1 MDRKGRRWGGRGRE
15 RLRPQNSVEA
25 ILRMVVRFIHQ
36 ETTSGL
42 LLLGAAVTALIWANS
57 PWSSSYFALWEVPL
71 AFRVGDLSLEK
82 PLLLWINEGLMALFF
97 FVIGL
102 EIKRELL
109 VGALSSPKRA
119 LLPLAAAV
127 GGMLVPA
134 LIYALVNAGEPTL
147 RGWGI
152 PMATDIAFSLGVLA
166 LLGTRAPLSL
176 KVFLTALAIVDD
188 MGAVLVIALFYSE
201 PPVWGYLG
209 LGVGLL
215 AFAALLG
222 ARGVRQPWVYA
233 VIGAVLWW
241 AFLQSGIHTTVA
253 GVLLAMTIPAHTRM
267 EAGSLAALGRRIVQE
282 FEHPAPATAAGSVDP
297 DMTAR
302 QQAAVQALE
311 LACKDI
317 ESPLHRLERALHP
330 WVAYFVVPLFALAN
344 AGVALDEGVLRS
356 EIHPVSLG
364 VVLGLLVGKPL
375 GIAGF
380 AWLAVRFKLAALPSD
395 LGWRHITGVGLLGGI
410 GFTMSLFIAQLAFP
424 APNGA
429 WLGRAKVGILMGSL
443 LAGLAGWIVLRT
455 LAPHSPAPTPS
466 SEAARPEEETAT
478 AQEAARVSHEDRASH
493 P

>member
-1 MDRKGRRWGGRGRE
+1 ME
-15 RLRPQNSVEA
+15 AVLRL
-25 ILRMVVRFIHQ
+25 VVRFIHQ
-36 ETTSGL
+36 EATSGI
-42 LLLGAAVTALIWANS
+42 LLLGCAVAALAWANS
-57 PWSSSYFALWEVPL
+57 PWGASYFALWQTPI
-71 AFRVGDLSLEK
+71 AFRLGDFLLEK

-134 LIYALVNAGEPTL
+134 LLYVLVNAGEPTL

-201 PPVWGYLG
+201 PPVWGYLS
-209 LGVGLL
+209 LGAGLL
-215 AFAALLG
+215 LLSATMG
-222 ARGVRQPWVYA
+222 AWGVRQPLAYA
-233 VIGAVLWW
+233 FVGAALWL
-241 AFLQSGIHTTVA
+241 AFLKSGVHTTVA
-253 GVLLAMTIPAHTRM
+253 GVLLAMTIPARTRIDM
-267 EAGSLAALGRRIVQE
+267 RSFVSLGRRILRE
-282 FEHPAPATAAGSVDP
+282 FERAATSSASSPKRGMNSQ
-297 DMTAR
+297 

-311 LACKDI
+311 LACKDV
-317 ESPLHRLERALHP
+317 ESPLQRLERVLHP
-330 WVAYFVVPLFALAN
+330 WVAFFVMPLFALAN
-344 AGVALDEGVLRS
+344 AGVVLDERALRA
-356 EIHPVSLG
+356 ELHPVSLG
-364 VVLGLLVGKPL
+364 IVLGLLVGKPL

-395 LGWRHITGVGLLGGI
+395 LGWRHIAGVGLLGGI

-424 APNGA
+424 VLEGE
-429 WLGRAKVGILMGSL
+429 WLGLAKVGILTGSL
-443 LAGLAGWIVLRT
+443 LAGLGGWAVLRGIPI
-455 LAPHSPAPTPS
+455 AP
-466 SEAARPEEETAT
+466 R
-478 AQEAARVSHEDRASH
+478 
-493 P
+493 